1 MIIEDFFGLSGRKA
15 RSFFRVGWEMFGLLG
30 QTMLWSVQ
38 VVLRKARV
46 RKSDMLF
53 QMVRVGVN
61 ALPIVILCNVFVG
74 MILAVSTAELLR
86 NLGVLTRIAQVVGVS
101 MTRELSPLMTSIIM
115 SGFVGAAMA
124 AEIGAMTASEEVLA
138 LETSALNPIRF
149 LVVPRLWAV
158 MAMLPCLT
166 IIADVAGMV
175 GGYIV
180 GTMFLGIG
188 SARYIMINNESLYLR
203 DIIAG
208 LIKAEAFAVV
218 ITIVACQQGLAVRGG
233 AVGVGQATTNSVVY
247 SIFLLIVTN
256 LFFATVFN
264 YLMVTG

>member
-1 MIIEDFFGLSGRKA
+1 
-15 RSFFRVGWEMFGLLG
+15 MFGLFGQALYWSFRVALG
-30 QTMLWSVQ
+30 G
-38 VVLRKARV
+38 ARV
-46 RKSDMLF
+46 RRDDLLV
-53 QMVRVGVN
+53 QMVRVGVD
-61 ALPIVILCNVFVG
+61 ALPIVVLCNIFVG
-74 MILAVSTAELLR
+74 MILAVSTAELLDS
-86 NLGVLTRIAQVVGVS
+86 LGVLSRVAQVVGVAT
-101 MTRELSPLMTSIIM
+101 TRELCPLMTAIIM

-138 LETSALNPIRF
+138 LETSALNPVRF

-166 IIADVAGMV
+166 VIADVAGMF

-188 SARYIMINNESLYLR
+188 PVRYIMLNNDSLYLR

-208 LIKAEAFAVV
+208 LVKSEAFAAI

-233 AVGVGQATTNSVVY
+233 AVGVGRATTNSVVY
-247 SIFLLIVTN
+247 SIFLLIFSN
-256 LFFATVFN
+256 LFFATMFN
-264 YLMVTG
+264 YFMV